1 MVRPSLK
8 LTLNV
13 SSVTVTVSTLG
24 TTILTAEVLIP
35 SLHQTRVIGSDDLLN
50 PADLDPGK
58 AAASLQSN
66 WVQPKLCD
74 VFISFYMHMR
84 GFIAICGV
92 EEKTEGPDSQNRWH
106 VAATISRLAGKMDR
120 ESPERVQ

>member
-24 TTILTAEVLIP
+24 TTISTAEILIP
-35 SLHQTRVIGSDDLLN
+35 RLHQTRAIGSDDLLN
-50 PADLDPGK
+50 LADLGSGK
-58 AAASLQSN
+58 TAAPMQSN
-66 WVQPKLCD
+66 WVKPKLCD
-74 VFISFYMHMR
+74 VFISFYVHMR

-106 VAATISRLAGKMDR
+106 VVICISRFTGKMDR
-120 ESPERVQ
+120 ESRERF

>member
-24 TTILTAEVLIP
+24 TTISTAEILIP
-35 SLHQTRVIGSDDLLN
+35 SLHQTRAIGSDDLLN
-50 PADLDPGK
+50 PADLGSGK
-58 AAASLQSN
+58 AAAPLQSN
-66 WVQPKLCD
+66 WVKPKLCD
-74 VFISFYMHMR
+74 VFISFYVHMR

-106 VAATISRLAGKMDR
+106 VVICISRFTGKMDR
-120 ESPERVQ
+120 ESRERF